1 MSVRFVISFLA
12 VLLVSG
18 CFGEDKPEKLSFS
31 DINEFGWEHVGKK
44 VLICG
49 YPENFYP
56 CHEPSNQGSICARF
70 WYSDIYL
77 TLPWYKYKFPNIPII
92 FEKKLKSSSIKP
104 TENKFSKLIGVIE
117 VRDKNINGAVF
128 KSPVLVVN
136 EINLINQNLDEDCD

>member
-1 MSVRFVISFLA
+1 MSVRFVIIFLA

-56 CHEPSNQGSICARF
+56 CSQPSNHGSICARF

-77 TLPWYKYKFPNIPII
+77 TLPSYKYKFQKIPII
-92 FEKKLKSSSIKP
+92 FEKKFNSGSIKP

-117 VRDKNINGAVF
+117 VRDKNIYGAVS
-128 KSPVLVVN
+128 KTPVLVVN
-136 EINLINQNLDEDCD
+136 EINLINQNLDKDCD